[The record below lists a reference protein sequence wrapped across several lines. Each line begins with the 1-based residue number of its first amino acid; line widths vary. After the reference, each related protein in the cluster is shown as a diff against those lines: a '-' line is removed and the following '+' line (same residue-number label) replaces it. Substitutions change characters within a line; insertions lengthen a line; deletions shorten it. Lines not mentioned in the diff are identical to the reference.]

1 MSFLKNYIKGKF
13 SRLFLNKKINFFKNS
28 IDFFKKID
36 IILIENSSHLG
47 SDRLKNTIQKTAI
60 LNALM
65 SLDHPTADEVYEC
78 VHSEF
83 PSISKATVYRILN
96 RISEEGEIL
105 HLQIPGGADRFD
117 TTLCAHHH
125 LKCNKCG
132 KVCDVDV
139 PELDGIEKRIKE
151 ENGFSIGGYRLVFS
165 GLCSDCIF
173 KKFD

>member
-1 MSFLKNYIKGKF
+1 MENDNNYTGKIIRKIFLKT
-13 SRLFLNKKINFFKNS
+13 
-28 IDFFKKID
+28 IDFYKRND
-36 IILIENSSHLG
+36 IILNESSSHLG
-47 SDRLKNTIQKTAI
+47 SDWMKNTIQKTAI
-60 LNALM
+60 INALM

-78 VHSEF
+78 VHNEF

-132 KVCDVDV
+132 KICDVDV
-139 PELDGIEKRIKE
+139 PELDGIEKRIKT
-151 ENGFSIGGYRLVFS
+151 ENGFAIGGYRLVFS

-173 KKFD
+173 KK

>member
-1 MSFLKNYIKGKF
+1 M
-13 SRLFLNKKINFFKNS
+13 
-28 IDFFKKID
+28 
-36 IILIENSSHLG
+36 
-47 SDRLKNTIQKTAI
+47 KNTIQKTAI
-60 LNALM
+60 MNALM
-65 SLDHPTADEVYEC
+65 ALDHPTADEVYEC

-132 KVCDVDV
+132 KICDVSV

-151 ENGFSIGGYRLVFS
+151 ENGFAIGGYRLVFS

-173 KKFD
+173 KKLD

>member
-1 MSFLKNYIKGKF
+1 M
-13 SRLFLNKKINFFKNS
+13 
-28 IDFFKKID
+28 
-36 IILIENSSHLG
+36 
-47 SDRLKNTIQKTAI
+47 KNTIQKTAI
-60 LNALM
+60 MHALM

-78 VHSEF
+78 VHNEF

-117 TTLCAHHH
+117 TTICAHHH

-132 KVCDVDV
+132 KVCDVNV

-151 ENGFSIGGYRLVFS
+151 ESGFSIGGYRLVFS
-165 GLCSDCIF
+165 GLCSDCIL
-173 KKFD
+173 KKTD

>member
-1 MSFLKNYIKGKF
+1 M
-13 SRLFLNKKINFFKNS
+13 
-28 IDFFKKID
+28 
-36 IILIENSSHLG
+36 
-47 SDRLKNTIQKTAI
+47 KNTIQKTAI
-60 LNALM
+60 MNALM

-78 VHSEF
+78 VHGEF

-125 LKCNKCG
+125 LRCNKCG
-132 KVCDVDV
+132 KVCDVSV

-173 KKFD
+173 KKID

>member
-1 MSFLKNYIKGKF
+1 MEKYIKQNYASKITLDILAEKF
-13 SRLFLNKKINFFKNS
+13 SCSQSMLVKC
-28 IDFFKKID
+28 FKK
-36 IILIENSSHLG
+36 EFG
-47 SDRLKNTIQKTAI
+47 TTIM
-60 LNALM
+60 NALM
-65 SLDHPTADEVYEC
+65 ALDHPTADEVYEC
-78 VHSEF
+78 VHNEF

-132 KVCDVDV
+132 KVCDVSV

-151 ENGFSIGGYRLVFS
+151 ENGFSIGGYRIVFS
-165 GLCSDCIF
+165 GLCSDCVF
-173 KKFD
+173 KK

>member
-1 MSFLKNYIKGKF
+1 M
-13 SRLFLNKKINFFKNS
+13 
-28 IDFFKKID
+28 
-36 IILIENSSHLG
+36 
-47 SDRLKNTIQKTAI
+47 RLKNTIQKTAI
-60 LNALM
+60 MNALM

-132 KVCDVDV
+132 KVCDVSV

-151 ENGFSIGGYRLVFS
+151 ESGFSIGGYRLVFS
-165 GLCSDCIF
+165 GLCADCIF
-173 KKFD
+173 KKQD